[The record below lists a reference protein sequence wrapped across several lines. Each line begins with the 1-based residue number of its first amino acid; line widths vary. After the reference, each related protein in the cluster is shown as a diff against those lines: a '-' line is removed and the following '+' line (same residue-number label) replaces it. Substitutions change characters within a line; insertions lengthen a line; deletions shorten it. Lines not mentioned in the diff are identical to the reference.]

1 MNCPTYCR
9 CASETY
15 RLSPLWTQ
23 VPVRPYPNCT
33 PHPTAGPLIYEN
45 FPFISALSDDG
56 NVGVLAKEKSYLR
69 LWGYPCLI
77 TVDHMPSSLP
87 RRTVVYL
94 HTAQKRSP
102 SSMCLWT
109 AIISGDAK
117 EVRSAD
123 LRASKRAIVSKR
135 STAVSLH
142 HAHTKPRMTPLT
154 QQPRLLK
161 KIVIEYNINQ

>member
-9 CASETY
+9 CASEMY

-123 LRASKRAIVSKR
+123 LRASKSYSFKTIDSGLNASC
-135 STAVSLH
+135 
-142 HAHTKPRMTPLT
+142 PPT